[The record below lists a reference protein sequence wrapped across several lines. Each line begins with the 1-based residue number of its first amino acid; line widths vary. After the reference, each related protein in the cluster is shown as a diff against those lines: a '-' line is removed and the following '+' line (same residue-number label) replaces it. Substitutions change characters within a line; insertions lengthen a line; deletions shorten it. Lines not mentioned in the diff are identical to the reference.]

1 MGERGARLTPQ
12 VGTPQGETT
21 HYILCV
27 AVLLQ
32 NVFAVHRLSAAGC
45 VEGGDGPLGRRLWIA
60 PLGAMLIKLS
70 LRDYLPALIV
80 ILTPGE
86 EFWYM

>member
-1 MGERGARLTPQ
+1 MTGAGTEGGTRLWR
-12 VGTPQGETT
+12 VGCG
-21 HYILCV
+21 
-27 AVLLQ
+27 
-32 NVFAVHRLSAAGC
+32 RLSAAGC

-60 PLGAMLIKLS
+60 PLGAMLIKSS
-70 LRDYLPALIV
+70 LRDYLPALIL